1 MRNEAGHKH
10 EIDFTVAEDL
20 IGNVHMTALG
30 IADRRLHG
38 TSPVMDGEVLPK
50 AGQVMQRMVDPGAA
64 CPKVKLAFSAP
75 MLQNN
80 GLFYFMRS
88 ATVDTEDKR
97 LFVRPVEQTVRAYH
111 MAESHLKLVTP
122 ATFYERLRLD
132 AQCRRSRQGERPTL
146 SAPAYAAH

>member
-10 EIDFTVAEDL
+10 EIDFTIAEDL

-38 TSPVMDGEVLPK
+38 TSPAMNGEVLPK
-50 AGQVMQRMVDPGAA
+50 AGQVMQRASDPGAA

-80 GLFYFMRS
+80 GQTSVHDDAGSFDIAACISMIDLTRS
-88 ATVDTEDKR
+88 G
-97 LFVRPVEQTVRAYH
+97 VRARAIPH
-111 MAESHLKLVTP
+111 SVAIPKVL
-122 ATFYERLRLD
+122 
-132 AQCRRSRQGERPTL
+132 
-146 SAPAYAAH
+146 AYLLAVA